1 MKIVFIGGRDIRM
14 LGGIESYMF
23 NLATELVRV
32 GHEPVVFCE
41 SDHNGEEFVNGFR
54 VIYQKSFGGNLIC
67 KPWLG
72 LKATLKTILNI
83 KDVDVIHYNAWP
95 PSLWSPIARLF
106 GIKTVMQGHGLEW
119 MRSKYTPV
127 QQKILRFM
135 EWYTAHLNRNL
146 IMCSED
152 QTQYFKLHYHRQAT
166 TIPTAINLPDLSDSQ
181 DSDILDRFSLHSKR
195 YFLFL
200 ARLVQDKNPDYLIKA
215 FREANINGYK
225 LVIAGNNP
233 ADPQYVK
240 YLHGLGGNSPDI
252 IFTDAVYGADKQ
264 QLLKNAF
271 MFCLPSTIEGLSIS
285 LLEAMSYKLPIIASN
300 IPANKEV
307 LEADKAIWVRPE
319 NVEDLVQAFKDSIAN
334 HEDLIAVTQY
344 NYDKVCK
351 YYTWPKITERYIN
364 YLQGLISSSNNAD

>member
-1 MKIVFIGGRDIRM
+1 
-14 LGGIESYMF
+14 
-23 NLATELVRV
+23 
-32 GHEPVVFCE
+32 
-41 SDHNGEEFVNGFR
+41 
-54 VIYQKSFGGNLIC
+54 
-67 KPWLG
+67 
-72 LKATLKTILNI
+72 
-83 KDVDVIHYNAWP
+83 
-95 PSLWSPIARLF
+95 
-106 GIKTVMQGHGLEW
+106 
-119 MRSKYTPV
+119 
-127 QQKILRFM
+127 M

-152 QTQYFKLHYHRQAT
+152 QTQYFKLHYNRQAT
-166 TIPTAINLPDLSDSQ
+166 TIPTAINLPDLSVSQ

-215 FREANINGYK
+215 FRKANINGYK
-225 LVIAGNNP
+225 LVIAGNNS

-240 YLHGLGGNSPDI
+240 YLHGLGRNSPDI

-300 IPANKEV
+300 ISANKEV

-319 NVEDLVQAFKDSIAN
+319 NIEDLVRAFKDSIAN

-344 NYDKVCK
+344 NYNKVCK

-364 YLQGLISSSNNAD
+364 YLQGLVSPSNNTD